1 MKKEEQVMNKPTHVM
16 GGITAGIAVNKFV
29 VPTLANVASI
39 EGFVGLGA
47 VMAGAF
53 LGSVLPDIDHR
64 GSFIGR
70 RLRIISTPFAMA
82 GFATKQVKKVANTV
96 TGKKGSTDS
105 IISHRGI
112 THTLIFAIALSTLLA
127 YLVLQLSGFSQA
139 IMLFFVL
146 GLFGGMISHLVLDML
161 TKQGVP
167 LLYPLTKRDISIAPF
182 KTGGIG
188 EYLTS
193 FACIALIVLML
204 QDVSLMAFT
213 K

>member
-1 MKKEEQVMNKPTHVM
+1 MNKPTHVM

-29 VPTLANVASI
+29 VPTLTNVASI

-53 LGSVLPDIDHR
+53 LGSVLPDIDHK

-70 RLRIISTPFAMA
+70 RLKVISFI
-82 GFATKQVKKVANTV
+82 VHHTV
-96 TGKKGSTDS
+96 G
-105 IISHRGI
+105 HRGL
-112 THTLIFAIALSTLLA
+112 THTLLFAIGLSTLLA

-146 GLFGGMISHLVLDML
+146 GLFAGILSHLALDML
-161 TKQGVP
+161 TKEGIP
-167 LLYPLTKRDISIAPF
+167 LFYPFIKADISIARF
-182 KTGGIG
+182 KTGGVG
-188 EYLTS
+188 EYIASLG
-193 FACIALIVLML
+193 CMALIVLML
-204 QDVSLMAFT
+204 QDLPGTLMAFV

>member
-1 MKKEEQVMNKPTHVM
+1 MNKPTHVM

-29 VPTLANVASI
+29 VPTLTNVASI
-39 EGFVGLGA
+39 EGVIGIVA

-70 RLRIISTPFAMA
+70 RLRIISTPFAIA
-82 GFATKQVKKVANTV
+82 GFASKQVKKVANTV
-96 TGKKGSTDS
+96 TGKKGSTDT

-112 THTLIFAIALSTLLA
+112 THTLIFAIGLCTLLS

-146 GLFGGMISHLVLDML
+146 GLFGGILSHLVLDML
-161 TKQGVP
+161 TKSGVP
-167 LLYPLTKRDISIAPF
+167 LLYPFTKRDFSFAPF
-182 KTGGIG
+182 ETGGVG
-188 EYLTS
+188 EYIAS
-193 FACIALIVLML
+193 FGCIALIVLML
-204 QDVSLMAFT
+204 QDSPGILMTFIE
-213 K
+213 